1 MLLKAIVIVKVIV
14 TVLVLVLMFMLMRAI
29 TAMVQ
34 MVIVIVLW
42 AYFSGLVLTMGA
54 ITTLLHERK
63 HRKPE
68 LVRPMFSSD
77 IEVGSASDTMLV
89 RELDEE

>member
-1 MLLKAIVIVKVIV
+1 MYATSFGSFEQTGLAALGDSFV
-14 TVLVLVLMFMLMRAI
+14 
-29 TAMVQ
+29 